1 MDNISPE
8 QEAEKRTDGCNRSEN
23 AQMVISERKWSPAL
37 QWEQNAGRFEVVEVI
52 TGSLCQTMLALP
64 LIIHTYKCSHCP
76 DQTRIVLLM

>member
-8 QEAEKRTDGCNRSEN
+8 QEAEKRTDGFNRSEN
-23 AQMVISERKWSPAL
+23 AQMVINERKWSAAL

-64 LIIHTYKCSHCP
+64 LIIHTYKCSRCP
-76 DQTRIVLLM
+76 DQTLIVLLM